1 MSEGQIAGFLEH
13 LAVEKGL
20 SRHTLAAYRR
30 DLTQASAWLKQ
41 AEKVTLSQA
50 TTLNLVAFLRSRRA
64 AGLAA
69 ATVSRQ
75 ISALRMFFRFL
86 VAEGTRQDEPTRN
99 METPRPWR
107 TLPRCLSEKEVEDL
121 LAAVEL
127 TTPRGLRDAALLE
140 LLYATGLRV
149 SELLGLRLQD
159 LNLAGGFILVRGKG
173 DKERLVPL
181 GERAADAV
189 RLFLDRGRPVLVGGV
204 ATKLLVPGRRPAR
217 PMTRQAYWKNLRLLA
232 ARAGI
237 TRSFS
242 PHTLRHSFATHLLE
256 HGADLRTVQTLL
268 GHADIST
275 TQIYTHLD
283 FQHLAKVYDKAH
295 PRAKKK

>member
-1 MSEGQIAGFLEH
+1 MPEEQIAGFLEH
-13 LAVEKGL
+13 LAVERGL

-30 DLTQASAWLKQ
+30 DLSQAATWLKR
-41 AEKVTLSQA
+41 EEHVTLAQA
-50 TTLNLVAFLRSRRA
+50 ATANLVAFLRARRA
-64 AGLAA
+64 AGMAA

-86 VAEGTRQDEPTRN
+86 VAEGARTDEPTRH

-107 TLPRCLSEKEVEDL
+107 SLPRCLSEREVDAL
-121 LAAVEL
+121 LAAADCS
-127 TTPRGLRDAALLE
+127 TPRGLRDAALLE

-159 LNLAGGFILVRGKG
+159 MNLEGGFLLVRGKG
-173 DKERLVPL
+173 EKERLVPL

-189 RLFLDRGRPVLVGGV
+189 RLFLAQGRPQLLGDV
-204 ATKLLVPGRRPAR
+204 ASELLAPGRRPPR
-217 PMTRQAYWKNLRLLA
+217 PMTRQAYWKNLRIMA

-237 TRSFS
+237 AHPFS

-256 HGADLRTVQTLL
+256 HGADLRTVQSLL

-275 TQIYTHLD
+275 TQIYTHVSRERLRRIY
-283 FQHLAKVYDKAH
+283 ARTH
-295 PRAKKK
+295 PRA

>member
-1 MSEGQIAGFLEH
+1 MPEPQLAGFLEH

-20 SRHTLAAYRR
+20 SRHTLAAYRQ
-30 DLTQASAWLKQ
+30 DLNQAAAFLQ
-41 AEKVTLSQA
+41 EEEKVSLARA
-50 TTLNLVAFLRSRRA
+50 TTAHLVSFLRARRA
-64 AGLAA
+64 GGLAS

-75 ISALRMFFRFL
+75 ISSLRMFFRFL

-121 LAAVEL
+121 LAAIDVS
-127 TTPRGLRDAALLE
+127 TPRGMRDGALLE

-149 SELLGLRLQD
+149 SELLALRLKD
-159 LNLAGGFILVRGKG
+159 VNLEGGFILVRGKG

-181 GERAADAV
+181 GDRAADAIG
-189 RLFLDRGRPVLVGGV
+189 LFLQRGRPHLVGDAV
-204 ATKLLVPGRRPAR
+204 SDLLVPGRRPDR
-217 PMTRQAYWKNLRLLA
+217 PLTRQAYWKNLRLLA
-232 ARAGI
+232 VRAGI
-237 TRSFS
+237 TRAFS

-256 HGADLRTVQTLL
+256 HGADLRTVQSLL

-275 TQIYTHLD
+275 TQIYTHVSRERLRRIY
-283 FQHLAKVYDKAH
+283 ARTH
-295 PRAKKK
+295 PRA

>member
-1 MSEGQIAGFLEH
+1 MPEAQLAGFLEH

-20 SRHTLAAYRR
+20 SRHTLAAYGQ
-30 DLTQASAWLKQ
+30 DLSQASAWLQ
-41 AEKVTLSQA
+41 SEEKVTLALA
-50 TTLNLVAFLRSRRA
+50 TTANLVSFLRARRA
-64 AGLAA
+64 GGLAA

-86 VAEGTRQDEPTRN
+86 VAEGARQDEPTRN

-107 TLPRCLSEKEVEDL
+107 ALPRCLSETEVEDL
-121 LAAVEL
+121 LAAVNL
-127 TTPRGLRDAALLE
+127 STPRGLRDAALLE

-149 SELLGLRLQD
+149 SELLSLRLQD
-159 LNLAGGFILVRGKG
+159 VNLEGGFVLVRGKG

-181 GERAADAV
+181 GDRAADAV
-189 RLFLDRGRPVLVGGV
+189 RQYLDRGRPQLVGDS
-204 ATKLLVPGRRPAR
+204 ASRLLVPGRRPAR

-232 ARAGI
+232 ASAGI
-237 TRSFS
+237 TRAFS

-256 HGADLRTVQTLL
+256 HGADLRTVQSLL

-275 TQIYTHLD
+275 TQIYTHVSRERLRRIY
-283 FQHLAKVYDKAH
+283 ARTH
-295 PRAKKK
+295 PRA

>member
-1 MSEGQIAGFLEH
+1 MPEGQIAGFLEH

-20 SRHTLAAYRR
+20 SRNTLAAYRR
-30 DLTQASAWLKQ
+30 DLSQAAAWLKREEQ
-41 AEKVTLSQA
+41 VTLSRA
-50 TTLNLVAFLRSRRA
+50 TTLHLVAFLRSRRA

-86 VAEGTRQDEPTRN
+86 VAEGARSDEPTRH

-107 TLPRCLSEKEVEDL
+107 SLPRCLSEKEVEVL
-121 LAAVEL
+121 LAAVDVA
-127 TTPRGLRDAALLE
+127 TPRGLRDAALLE

-159 LNLAGGFILVRGKG
+159 VNLEGGFILVRGKG
-173 DKERLVPL
+173 EKERLVPL
-181 GERAADAV
+181 GDRAADAV
-189 RLFLDRGRPVLVGGV
+189 RLFLARGRPQLVGDV
-204 ATKLLVPGRRPAR
+204 ASELLVPGRRPAR
-217 PMTRQAYWKNLRLLA
+217 PLTRQAYWKNLRLMA

-256 HGADLRTVQTLL
+256 HGADLRTVQSLL

-275 TQIYTHLD
+275 TQIYTHVSRERLRRIY
-283 FQHLAKVYDKAH
+283 ARTH
-295 PRAKKK
+295 PRA

>member
-1 MSEGQIAGFLEH
+1 MPEPQLAGFLEH

-20 SRHTLAAYRR
+20 SRHTLAAYRQ
-30 DLTQASAWLKQ
+30 DLNQAAAFLQ
-41 AEKVTLSQA
+41 EEEKVSLARA
-50 TTLNLVAFLRSRRA
+50 TTAHLVSFLRARRA
-64 AGLAA
+64 GGLAS

-75 ISALRMFFRFL
+75 ISSLRMFFRFL

-121 LAAVEL
+121 LAAIDVS
-127 TTPRGLRDAALLE
+127 TPRGMRDGALLE

-149 SELLGLRLQD
+149 SELLALRLKD
-159 LNLAGGFILVRGKG
+159 VNLEGGFILVRGKG

-181 GERAADAV
+181 GDRAADAIG
-189 RLFLDRGRPVLVGGV
+189 LFLQRGRPHLVGDTV
-204 ATKLLVPGRRPAR
+204 SDLLVPGRRPDR
-217 PMTRQAYWKNLRLLA
+217 PLTRQAYWKNLRLLA
-232 ARAGI
+232 VRAGI
-237 TRSFS
+237 TRAFS

-256 HGADLRTVQTLL
+256 HGADLRTVQSLL

-275 TQIYTHLD
+275 TQIYTHVSRERLRRIY
-283 FQHLAKVYDKAH
+283 ARTH
-295 PRAKKK
+295 PRA

>member
-1 MSEGQIAGFLEH
+1 MPEGQIAGFLEY
-13 LAVEKGL
+13 LAVERGL

-30 DLTQASAWLKQ
+30 DLSQAAAWLKQ

-50 TTLNLVAFLRSRRA
+50 TTPDLIAFLRSRRA

-86 VAEGTRQDEPTRN
+86 VAEGTRPDEPTRN

-107 TLPRCLSEKEVEDL
+107 ILPRCLSEKEVEDL
-121 LAAVEL
+121 LAAVDL

-149 SELLGLRLQD
+149 SELLGMRLQD
-159 LNLAGGFILVRGKG
+159 MNLEGGFILVRGKG

-189 RLFLDRGRPVLVGGV
+189 RLYLDRGRPWLVGGV
-204 ATKLLVPGRRPAR
+204 ATKLLVPGRRPTR

-237 TRSFS
+237 TCSFS

-275 TQIYTHLD
+275 TQIYTHVSRERLRRIY
-283 FQHLAKVYDKAH
+283 ARTH
-295 PRAKKK
+295 PRA

>member
-1 MSEGQIAGFLEH
+1 MPEEQIAGFLEH
-13 LAVEKGL
+13 LAVESGL

-30 DLTQASAWLKQ
+30 DLSQAATWLKR
-41 AEKVTLSQA
+41 EEHVTLAQA
-50 TTLNLVAFLRSRRA
+50 ATANLVAFLRARRA
-64 AGLAA
+64 AGMAA

-86 VAEGTRQDEPTRN
+86 VAEGARTDEPTRH

-107 TLPRCLSEKEVEDL
+107 SLPRCLSEREVDAL
-121 LAAVEL
+121 LAAADCS
-127 TTPRGLRDAALLE
+127 TPRGLRDAALLE

-159 LNLAGGFILVRGKG
+159 MNLEGGFLLVRGKG
-173 DKERLVPL
+173 EKELL
-181 GERAADAV
+181 GD
-189 RLFLDRGRPVLVGGV
+189 V
-204 ATKLLVPGRRPAR
+204 ASELLAPGRRPPR
-217 PMTRQAYWKNLRLLA
+217 PMTRQAYWKNLRIMA

-237 TRSFS
+237 AHPFS

-256 HGADLRTVQTLL
+256 HGADLRTVQSLL

-275 TQIYTHLD
+275 TQIYTHVSRERLRRIY
-283 FQHLAKVYDKAH
+283 ARTH
-295 PRAKKK
+295 PRA